1 MTTARSQVAAQTGA
15 DAGAGY
21 AMADFSVTYEAMK
34 RRYFVTGFVN
44 NAFNRTVVDY
54 SDAVPFAFIL
64 SQALRPPRLYGVR
77 VGVHF

>member
-1 MTTARSQVAAQTGA
+1 
-15 DAGAGY
+15 
-21 AMADFSVTYEAMK
+21 
-34 RRYFVTGFVN
+34 VN

-77 VGVHF
+77 AGVHF